1 MRRLLQLVV
10 LFHVKFCYAR
20 HGAGFQPLPSGGAF
34 VKIYAPHAT
43 QVSVAA
49 AWSAWIPMHN
59 LLNTGNGWWE
69 LNISSEPTRDYL
81 FQVGSAYKIFIVSEN
96 GESYWRPDPW
106 SRKQDGTPLGNSLT
120 YFDEKFQW
128 SDAGWSMPEWN
139 KLVIYELHVG
149 TFCAYLGW
157 TGSATLDMCIQK
169 LDYLVDLGINAI
181 ELLPV
186 AEFDG
191 SVDWGYT
198 TAYPFAVEESY
209 GGPDAFKRFVNACHQ
224 KGIAVLLDV
233 VYNHLG
239 PMDLPLWQFDGWS
252 ENGLGG
258 TYFYN
263 DGRAETPW
271 AHTRPNYGV
280 EAVRRYL
287 IDSALYW
294 LNTMH
299 CDGLRVDGVSFIR
312 LWGGTETNRSSAT
325 FNPEGELF
333 LKELSAAVS
342 QTGKI
347 LIAED
352 LQGNIS
358 LTEPLEANGLGF
370 HSQWDGLFHWKVLNS
385 LKRSDEG
392 RKMSDLKDAILADL
406 GGGLRRTVYVESHDE
421 AGRFRLAVAI
431 SGRRNSWVGT
441 RLAAMGTAPVMLS
454 PGIPLLFQ
462 GQEFALQD
470 PFSAHHPMDWLKKTT
485 HQGTLKLHRDLI
497 GLRTT
502 NQGLLGGDVNVSADE
517 ENKVLTIHRS
527 SAGGSVFAIFNFR
540 RQELANY
547 PADFPDFEE
556 WKLVINTAD
565 AQYYNSATVFQND
578 DRDTKRPDSKLLQAA
593 DAQGMFLH
601 PYSCMIYTG

>member
-1 MRRLLQLVV
+1 MI
-10 LFHVKFCYAR
+10 F
-20 HGAGFQPLPSGGAF
+20 PSS
-34 VKIYAPHAT
+34 K
-43 QVSVAA
+43 
-49 AWSAWIPMHN
+49 
-59 LLNTGNGWWE
+59 
-69 LNISSEPTRDYL
+69 
-81 FQVGSAYKIFIVSEN
+81 
-96 GESYWRPDPW
+96 
-106 SRKQDGTPLGNSLT
+106 
-120 YFDEKFQW
+120 
-128 SDAGWSMPEWN
+128 
-139 KLVIYELHVG
+139 
-149 TFCAYLGW
+149 
-157 TGSATLDMCIQK
+157 
-169 LDYLVDLGINAI
+169 
-181 ELLPV
+181 
-186 AEFDG
+186 
-191 SVDWGYT
+191 
-198 TAYPFAVEESY
+198 AYPFAVEESY

-385 LKRSDEG
+385 LKRPDEG

-441 RLAAMGTAPVMLS
+441 RLAAMGTALVMLS

-540 RQELANY
+540 RQALANY

-593 DAQGMFLH
+593 DAQGMWLGDRMLKRGMMWCVLPQSHFM
-601 PYSCMIYTG
+601 SW